1 VNVNLSPPAHFAA
14 TAPSSVRGE
23 TFDPNSR
30 SSGLNAERHR
40 QKNVTAIGV
49 EELWK
54 QMLGSLSS
62 NVDVSASNRPSRF
75 PRAPVASAAIV
86 DQL

>member
-23 TFDPNSR
+23 TFDPNLR
-30 SSGLNAERHR
+30 SSGLNAEWHR
-40 QKNVTAIGV
+40 QKNALPLSGRIV
-49 EELWK
+49 EANA
-54 QMLGSLSS
+54 GF
-62 NVDVSASNRPSRF
+62 VDVSAANRPSRF
-75 PRAPVASAAIV
+75 PRAPVASASIV